1 MVVKSLRLM
10 QEYLCNFANSDATS
24 LANGIAET
32 LNTSTLNKN
41 VDFGIKCVIKD
52 CNKETHLF
60 TTLLADLLS
69 R

>member
-10 QEYLCNFANSDATS
+10 QEYLCNYANLDATL
-24 LANGIAET
+24 LANGNAGI
-32 LNTSTLNKN
+32 LNTSTLIRN
-41 VDFGIKCVIKD
+41 VDSGIKCVIKD

-60 TTLLADLLS
+60 TILLADLLS